1 MVATETRRSVLLVTP
16 GYPPNSIGGTEL
28 HVRGLVEALS
38 GRYALRVLSRD
49 ARGPE
54 PEWEDPVL
62 RVPRG
67 PLLGSV
73 DELVARSD
81 PAFESAALKAL
92 EDFRPEVVHLH
103 HWIHLSNSLV
113 ELLARQRM
121 PVVATL
127 HDHYPIC
134 ARTDL
139 LRRGEVPCPG
149 PEGGDACADCLP
161 PPGAAFADES
171 KAHRLGRIVGSRLGL
186 GGLTKRWV
194 HARAQGVF
202 RARLEHLRGELRR
215 ASAVI
220 CPSAALKREIASVWP
235 ELETHLTVLSHGV
248 GTAWG
253 DRVRRESSARVR
265 FAYVGV
271 VTAHKGIALL
281 LEAFHGLDAGRAELA
296 IYGECPNA
304 SFRRRIAAAAAA
316 IGATMHGRYEPD
328 HLPEI
333 YGRVDVAV
341 VPSTCKENAP
351 LAALEAQVGGAP
363 VIASDLGGLPE
374 VVEDETN
381 GLLFRAGDARDLAEK
396 MRAVAGD
403 AQLLARLRA
412 NVRRPKSM
420 PEYAQEIA
428 PIYEAAIS
436 TTTEER
442 P

>member
-1 MVATETRRSVLLVTP
+1 MAATETRRSVLLVTP

-38 GRYALRVLSRD
+38 GRYAMRVLSRD

-62 RVPRG
+62 RAPRG
-67 PLLGSV
+67 PLMGSV

-81 PAFESAALKAL
+81 PAFESAALEAV
-92 EDFRPEVVHLH
+92 EDFRPGLVHLH

-149 PEGGDACADCLP
+149 PEGGHACADCLP
-161 PPGAAFADES
+161 PPGAVFAGES
-171 KAHRLGRIVGSRLGL
+171 KAHRVGRIAGSRLGL
-186 GGLTKRWV
+186 GRLTKRWV

-202 RARLEHLRGELRR
+202 RARLELLRGELRR

-235 ELETHLTVLSHGV
+235 ELEPQLTVLAHGV
-248 GTAWG
+248 DTAWG
-253 DRVRRESSARVR
+253 RQVRRKPSVRVR
-265 FAYVGV
+265 FAYIGA
-271 VTAHKGIALL
+271 VTPHKGIQTL
-281 LEAFHGLDAGRAELA
+281 LDAFAEVGPRGAELA
-296 IYGECPNA
+296 IYGEIPDA
-304 SFRRRIAAAAAA
+304 SFQRQVSARAAR

-333 YGRVDVAV
+333 YSRVDVAV
-341 VPSTCKENAP
+341 VPSICKENAP

-374 VVEDETN
+374 VVEDETD

-396 MRAVAGD
+396 IRAVAGD

-420 PEYAQEIA
+420 PEYAREITS
-428 PIYEAAIS
+428 IYEAAIS
-436 TTTEER
+436 TITEER